1 MMDTLMTLLFDKSF
15 LITAFVGILAF
26 ATIVTLGMPLL
37 ERNGLSDRLK
47 TVSRRREELRAK
59 HHAALNA
66 KRGALRVE
74 PTSYMK
80 ATLDRLKLGNIL
92 EGENSREKLAS
103 AGYRGQAPLI
113 TFMFFRFVMPF
124 IVFGV
129 VLFYTFLILH
139 LTWTPMMKVLAAV
152 AGAGIGFYVPD
163 IFVSNMISR
172 RQQSIMRAFPDAL
185 DLMLI
190 CVESGMSIETA
201 FSRVAAEIGSQSAE
215 LAEELALTT
224 AELSYLPDRRQAFDN
239 LAKRCGHNG
248 VKAVAT
254 ALNQAE
260 KYGTPLGQ
268 AGSRAQGRLAT
279 RQAHR
284 ADDHLLPALPVRGH
298 HGTGGHVRPR
308 HDALGGNAFAQS
320 HSKTK
325 RRGSYPRLLHV

>member
-1 MMDTLMTLLFDKSF
+1 MMGGFMNLLFDKSF
-15 LITAFVGILAF
+15 LVTLFVGILAF
-26 ATIVTLGMPLL
+26 ATVVTLGVPLL
-37 ERNGLSDRLK
+37 ENNGLDDRLK
-47 TVSRRREELRAK
+47 SVARRREELRAK

-66 KRGALRVE
+66 KRGSLRIE

-80 ATLDRLKLGNIL
+80 ATLDRFKLGNIL

-124 IVFGV
+124 LVFSIT
-129 VLFYTFLILH
+129 LFYSFLILH
-139 LTWTPMMKVLAAV
+139 LSWPPLEKVRV
-152 AGAGIGFYVPD
+152 AFVGALIGFYLPD
-163 IFVSNMISR
+163 LFVNNMIAR

-190 CVESGMSIETA
+190 CVESGMSIESA
-201 FSRVAAEIGSQSAE
+201 FTRVAGEIGSQSAE

-239 LAKRCGHNG
+239 LAKRCGHPG
-248 VKAVAT
+248 VKSVAT

-268 AGSRAQGRLAT
+268 ALRVTAT
-279 RQAHR
+279 ENREMRMQEAER
-284 ADDHLLPALPVRGH
+284 KAASLPAKLTVPMIIFFLPCLFVVIMGPAIMQIKAAMH
-298 HGTGGHVRPR
+298 
-308 HDALGGNAFAQS
+308 
-320 HSKTK
+320 
-325 RRGSYPRLLHV
+325 